1 MKKPVFAAICLL
13 LAVSMLLAA
22 APVSLAADA
31 CASGKAGAFAGQ
43 PACLSPEGALHLCEK
58 NFPDGAFRTY
68 LADSFDKNGDGAL
81 SEAEASA
88 VTAISCPGQG
98 IGDLTG
104 VGFFAGLISLDCS
117 GNCLK
122 KLSLSANRQLTTLKC
137 GGNSLAVLDLTKNTA
152 LTSTSLS
159 PQMVECEYNAAKQSI
174 DVSAMLAPWTSDCII
189 AFGAFYADGSE
200 KTVNEQGG
208 RAPVP
213 QDGAIYLEYTVN
225 ANYPDEA
232 KVVPM
237 TVRVYA
243 YTDGTFA
250 AQPARTAA
258 GRLLICEKN
267 FPDAA
272 LRRYLRTLAAK
283 DGYTLTEKELA
294 VESLVFSRYGVEDPT
309 GLGFFTAV
317 RSLDCSGNRLSSLPA
332 GLLKGLSSLNCANN
346 RLTALDLSG
355 SGALRSLDCS
365 GNRLAALDLSANRA
379 LESSSVTLGG
389 QALATLGFTDANGAY
404 SLALAPVVGEAR
416 LRSVSSVKASTASG
430 ADAGAR
436 YDSASGTVSF
446 TQRPAALTYSFYTA
460 ASVSGIPEMTVTAPL
475 EQGEADCVKGS
486 FNGREGYV
494 LNGKLHLCEKNFPDA
509 AFLTKA
515 KSFDADGDGLLSAGE
530 AEKVTSL
537 VFSAEG
543 ALTSL
548 RGVEFLPALKQLS
561 VTDNRLTE
569 LDLSNNRELTALNCA
584 GNRLNFLDLSANVQL
599 PADNVTAGRQTG
611 KALTVTAADGR
622 YTVDL
627 SACVG
632 AAHAAKIVSVSDKN
646 QATAAY
652 DAKTGRAV
660 FSSAPASPVTYTLDV
675 GLKTGTVTMNVVCEA
690 SVSGGNTPG
699 PAVPGTDPVGHTHKP
714 YYVPEKAAC
723 KAEGWAAH
731 YECACGKWFTDEK
744 GEQEVSPDSLKRSG
758 PIGHRPSGTY
768 SASALYHWFACVN
781 PGCGEMMPDT
791 KGKHQDANG
800 DGKCDTCA
808 SDAMSRGI
816 LGDVDADGVLA
827 PSDARLA
834 LRAAVGLEKNMTP
847 GSVAYVTADADNNG
861 TVAPEDARLILRA
874 AINLEKLSDYVK

>member
-1 MKKPVFAAICLL
+1 MKKLILTVLSL
-13 LAVSMLLAA
+13 MLAVGMLLAA

-31 CASGKAGAFAGQ
+31 CASGKAGTFAGQ
-43 PACLSPEGALHLCEK
+43 SACLNEDGALHLCEK
-58 NFPDGAFRTY
+58 NFPDAAFRSC
-68 LADSFDKNGDGAL
+68 LADSFDKNSDGAL
-81 SEAEASA
+81 GDAEAAA

-98 IGDLTG
+98 IADLTG
-104 VGFFAGLISLDCS
+104 VGFFAGLNSLDCS
-117 GNCLK
+117 DNCLK
-122 KLSLSANRQLTTLKC
+122 KLSLAGNQQLTSLKC

-152 LTSTSLS
+152 LTSCTLS
-159 PQMVECEYNAAKQSI
+159 PQMVECEYNAARQSV
-174 DVSAMLAPWTSDCII
+174 DVSAMLSPWTSDCII

-225 ANYPDEA
+225 ANHPNEG

-243 YTDGTFA
+243 YTDGSFA
-250 AQPARTAA
+250 ARPARTAA

-294 VESLVFSRYGVEDPT
+294 AEALAFSRYGVEDLT
-309 GLGFFTAV
+309 GLDFFTAV
-317 RSLDCSGNRLSSLPA
+317 RSLDCSGNRIASLPA
-332 GLLKGLSSLNCANN
+332 GLLKGLTSLNCANN
-346 RLTALDLSG
+346 RIASLDLSG
-355 SGALRSLDCS
+355 CGVLRALDCS

-379 LESSSVTLGG
+379 LESASVALGG
-389 QALATLGFTDANGAY
+389 QALSGLRYVDRNGSW
-404 SLALAPVVGEAR
+404 SLELAPVVGEGR
-416 LRSVSSVKASTASG
+416 LRGVSSVRAATASG

-436 YDSASGTVSF
+436 YDNASGTVTF
-446 TQRPAALTYSFYTA
+446 TARPAALTYSFATSS
-460 ASVSGIPEMTVTAPL
+460 SVNGIPEMSVTAPL
-475 EQGEADCVKGS
+475 EQGEADCVKGT
-486 FNGREGYV
+486 FNGSEGFV

-509 AFLTKA
+509 AFLTRMKT
-515 KSFDADGDGLLSAGE
+515 FDADGDGLLSAGE

-537 VFSAEG
+537 VFSADG
-543 ALTSL
+543 AVASL

-561 VTDNRLTE
+561 VADNRLTE
-569 LDLSNNRELTALNCA
+569 LDLSKNRELTALNCA
-584 GNRLNFLDLSANVQL
+584 GNRLSFLDLSANVQL
-599 PADNVTAGRQTG
+599 PADGATAGRQTG

-622 YTVDL
+622 YSVDL
-627 SACVG
+627 AVCVG
-632 AAHAAKIVSVSDKN
+632 AANTAKIVSVSDKN
-646 QATAAY
+646 QATASY
-652 DAKTGRAV
+652 DAKTGKAV
-660 FSSAPASPVTYTLDV
+660 FSARPESPVTYTLDV

-690 SVSGGNTPG
+690 KGSGSGDPG
-699 PAVPGTDPVGHTHKP
+699 PAVPVDPVDTHTHKP
-714 YYVPEKAAC
+714 FYVAEKAAC

-731 YECACGKWFTDEK
+731 YECSCGKWFSDEK
-744 GEQEVSPDSLKRSG
+744 GEHEVSPASLKRSG
-758 PIGHRPSGTY
+758 PIGHRPAGTY
-768 SASALYHWFACVN
+768 SASVQYHWFACVN

-800 DGKCDTCA
+800 DGKCDTCG
-808 SDAMSRGI
+808 SDAMSRGL
-816 LGDVDADGVLA
+816 LGDVDADGNLA

-834 LRAAVGLEKNMTP
+834 LRCAVGLEKGMTP

-874 AINLEKLSDYVK
+874 AINLEKLSDYIK